1 MKTLVA
7 FVLIAILSA
16 ALYFGSCELL
26 SDDNGTLGGD
36 PSPMGAVNNEWDVT
50 TIEGVSNPK
59 VIVTAQNG
67 DVSTVKYSADITDPT
82 LLAIVKAMPDVEVI
96 GNKASVTRK
105 YRITKEGFQSA
116 YDEGNLMIVKYG
128 AKVGDTYTLE
138 HNGKTLERKVTHVST
153 TDDYAWG
160 FMDIKVTKVE
170 ESGRGIP
177 GVSKFEFIGNHR
189 FGIVGLTIYFED
201 GSTKK
206 IGIFSDVINE

>member
-1 MKTLVA
+1 MKTFL
-7 FVLIAILSA
+7 AILLTGTLA
-16 ALYFGSCELL
+16 AVMLLGSCELL

-36 PSPMGAVNNEWDVT
+36 PSPMGSVNNEWDVT
-50 TIEGVSNPK
+50 TIEGVGNPK
-59 VIVTAQNG
+59 AIVTAQNG

-82 LLAIVKAMPDVEVI
+82 LLAVVKAMPDVEVI
-96 GNKASVTRK
+96 GNKASVSRK
-105 YRITKEGFQSA
+105 YRITKEGFQSV
-116 YDEGNLMIVKYG
+116 YDEGSLTIVKYG

-153 TDDYAWG
+153 TDDYPWG

-189 FGIVGLTIYFED
+189 FGIVGLTIHFED
-201 GSTKK
+201 GSTKT
-206 IGIFSDVINE
+206 IGIFSDATND